1 MPDTRLNRLARRFG
15 DLAVLH
21 TVDRGERL
29 LARVLSL
36 VLLLVLAIASV
47 QLLWQLSLD
56 LINPNHTWLGDS
68 LILLL
73 GDLLNLLIGLE
84 VLQNITGYL
93 RRGVVQ
99 IDLVLLTAIT
109 AVGRKVIVLPPGAEN
124 KPQLLMGLGAA
135 VVCLAAAYWLVRAA
149 RPTRPPFRRAART
162 EPARSSPALD
172 RSPSPGDDDQP

>member
-1 MPDTRLNRLARRFG
+1 MRTPRVRQLGRLFG

-21 TVDRGERL
+21 AVDRGERL
-29 LARVLSL
+29 LARMLSL
-36 VLLLVLAIASV
+36 MLLLVLAVAAL
-47 QLLWQLSLD
+47 QLLWQLGLD
-56 LINPNHTWLGDS
+56 LINTNHTWLGDS

-84 VLQNITGYL
+84 VLQNITAYL

-124 KPQLLMGLGAA
+124 KPQLLMGLGVA
-135 VVCLAAAYWLVRAA
+135 VACLAAAYWLVRAA
-149 RPTRPPFRRAART
+149 RPSRLPLRPSART
-162 EPARSSPALD
+162 APARSSRGQDP
-172 RSPSPGDDDQP
+172 SSSPGAGDRP

>member
-1 MPDTRLNRLARRFG
+1 MLARSLRVLGRSLG
-15 DLAVLH
+15 DQAVLH
-21 TVDRGERL
+21 AVDRGERL
-29 LARVLSL
+29 LARILSL
-36 VLLLVLAIASV
+36 VLLLVLAVASV
-47 QLLWQLSLD
+47 QLLWQLGLD

-84 VLQNITGYL
+84 VLQNITAYL

-124 KPQLLMGLGAA
+124 KPQLLMGLGVA
-135 VVCLAAAYWLVRAA
+135 VACLAGAYWLVRAA
-149 RPTRPPFRRAART
+149 RPSRTPVRPIART
-162 EPARSSPALD
+162 EPTRSSQAPD
-172 RSPSPGDDDQP
+172 PSPSPGAADQP

>member
-1 MPDTRLNRLARRFG
+1 MPTKHLRLLSRRFG

-21 TVDRGERL
+21 AVDRGERL

-36 VLLLVLAIASV
+36 VLLIVLAVASA
-47 QLLWQLSLD
+47 QLLWGILLD
-56 LINPNHTWLGDS
+56 LINPAHTWLGDS

-84 VLQNITGYL
+84 VLQNITAYL

-124 KPQLLMGLGAA
+124 KPQLLMGLGIA
-135 VVCLAAAYWLVRAA
+135 VVCLAGAYWLVRAA
-149 RPTRPPFRRAART
+149 RPTRPPFRLSSKTA
-162 EPARSSPALD
+162 PARSSQEPD
-172 RSPSPGDDDQP
+172 PSP

>member
-1 MPDTRLNRLARRFG
+1 MLASRLRLLGRRFA
-15 DLAVLH
+15 DQAVLH
-21 TVDRGERL
+21 AVDRGERL

-36 VLLLVLAIASV
+36 VLLLVLAIATV
-47 QLLWQLSLD
+47 QLLWQLTLD
-56 LINPNHTWLGDS
+56 LINPAHAWLGDS

-84 VLQNITGYL
+84 VLQNITAYL

-124 KPQLLMGLGAA
+124 KPQLLMGLGVA
-135 VVCLAAAYWLVRAA
+135 VVCLAGAYWLVRAA
-149 RPTRPPFRRAART
+149 RPSRPPFRPPART
-162 EPARSSPALD
+162 EPTRSSRGLD
-172 RSPSPGDDDQP
+172 PSP

>member
-1 MPDTRLNRLARRFG
+1 MLARCWRGIGRRLG
-15 DLAVLH
+15 DQAVLH

-29 LARVLSL
+29 LARILSL
-36 VLLLVLAIASV
+36 VLLLVLAVASV
-47 QLLWQLSLD
+47 QLLWQVGLD
-56 LINPNHTWLGDS
+56 LINPDHTWLGDS

-84 VLQNITGYL
+84 VLQNITAYL

-124 KPQLLMGLGAA
+124 KPQLLMGLGVA
-135 VVCLAAAYWLVRAA
+135 VACLAAAYWLVRAA
-149 RPTRPPFRRAART
+149 RPSRPPFRPVTRT
-162 EPARSSPALD
+162 GPARSSQALD
-172 RSPSPGDDDQP
+172 PSPSPGAADQP